1 MDNIKKTI
9 PTGNKKC
16 INAVYISSYL
26 PRKCGIATFT
36 DDLVSA
42 IDKLCATNPA
52 EIIAMTDPGQTYE
65 YPKKVKFQINQYRKD
80 DYIAA
85 AEYINKSKID
95 VVSLQHEFG
104 LYTGPES
111 SYTCCLSAGAKQE
124 ENYNGN
130 IENGYYLLSMLD
142 IITKPI
148 ITTFHT
154 ILSEPN
160 DQQMY
165 IARRIIEQSAVV
177 IAMTEV
183 SRQSLIDLYDCPAE
197 KVVVISHGV
206 PDFDYNHVEK
216 WQKKLGI
223 NNASP
228 MILTAGLLGPGK
240 ELEYVIDAMP
250 SILKKAPNAKL
261 FIVGQ
266 THPVIIKNDGEVYR
280 EKLTNLVK
288 LNDVV
293 DSVEF
298 VNHYLTDA
306 DLRDYF
312 QAADFF
318 VTAYSN
324 MQQSASG
331 TLAWALGSGKICIS
345 TPYQY
350 ARELLSDGAG
360 VLVEQ
365 KNTSAIAKSIT
376 DIYNDPVRADQ
387 IREKAYDKG
396 HRHIWANVATEY
408 VNLFNNVL
416 KKGK

>member
-1 MDNIKKTI
+1 MLDAIKK
-9 PTGNKKC
+9 
-16 INAVYISSYL
+16 
-26 PRKCGIATFT
+26 
-36 DDLVSA
+36 
-42 IDKLCATNPA
+42 
-52 EIIAMTDPGQTYE
+52 
-65 YPKKVKFQINQYRKD
+65 
-80 DYIAA
+80 
-85 AEYINKSKID
+85 
-95 VVSLQHEFG
+95 
-104 LYTGPES
+104 
-111 SYTCCLSAGAKQE
+111 
-124 ENYNGN
+124 
-130 IENGYYLLSMLD
+130 
-142 IITKPI
+142 PI
-148 ITTFHT
+148 VTTFHT

-165 IARRIIEQSAVV
+165 IACRIIERSSMV

-183 SRQSLIDLYDCPAE
+183 SRQSLIDLYDCPIE
-197 KVVVISHGV
+197 KVIVISHGV

-216 WQKKLGI
+216 WQKKLDI
-223 NNASP
+223 KNVSP

-250 SILKKAPNAKL
+250 AILKKAPNAKL

-280 EKLTNLVK
+280 NKLISLVK
-288 LNDVV
+288 SNGVEN
-293 DSVEF
+293 SVEF
-298 VNHYLTDA
+298 VNHYLTEA

-331 TLAWALGSGKICIS
+331 TLAWGLGAGKICIS

-360 VLVEQ
+360 VLIEQ
-365 KNTSAIAKSIT
+365 KNSSAIAKSIT
-376 DIYNDPVRADQ
+376 EIYNNPVIANQ
-387 IREKAYDKG
+387 IREKAYEKG
-396 HRHIWANVATEY
+396 HRHIWSNVATEY
-408 VNLFNNVL
+408 VNLFKTVS